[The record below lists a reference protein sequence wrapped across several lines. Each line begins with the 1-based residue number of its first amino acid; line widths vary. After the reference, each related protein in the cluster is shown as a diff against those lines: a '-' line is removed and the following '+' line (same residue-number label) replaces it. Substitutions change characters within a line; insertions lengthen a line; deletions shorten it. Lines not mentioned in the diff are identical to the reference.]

1 MSEQRDPAEHGH
13 QHGDHHGTHRHPP
26 VQPDD
31 TSPPNHY
38 ELMILAMRDLLIEKG
53 ILTADQIRRGL
64 EMLDSWQPSRG
75 AEIVVR
81 AWTDPAFK
89 GRLLADGNEAVA
101 DFNVDMGG
109 AKLTVLE
116 NTDTVQ
122 NVVVC
127 TLCSCYPRAVLGLP
141 PDWYRS
147 KNYRA
152 RVVREPRK
160 VLSEFGTQL
169 PDDVVVR
176 VHDSLADLRY
186 LVLPKRPAGT
196 EHWTKDELAAIVT
209 RDCMVGVANPRAEA
223 GR

>member
-1 MSEQRDPAEHGH
+1 MTEQH
-13 QHGDHHGTHRHPP
+13 DHADHVHDAHRHPP

-31 TSPPNHY
+31 TSAPGHY
-38 ELMILAMRDLLIEKG
+38 ELMIMAMRDLLIEKG
-53 ILTADQIRRGL
+53 VLTADQLRRGL
-64 EMLDSWQPSRG
+64 EILDSWQPSRG

-81 AWTDPAFK
+81 AWTDPKFK
-89 GRLLADGNEAVA
+89 QRLLADGNEAVA
-101 DFNVDMGG
+101 DFGIDLAG
-109 AKLTVLE
+109 AKLVVLE

-152 RVVREPRK
+152 RVVKEPRK
-160 VLSEFGTQL
+160 VLSEFGTKLADQM
-169 PDDVVVR
+169 VVR

-186 LVLPKRPAGT
+186 LVLPRRPAGT
-196 EHWTKDELAAIVT
+196 EQWSKDELAAIVT
-209 RDCMVGVANPRAEA
+209 RDCMVGVANPLVEGAR
-223 GR
+223 